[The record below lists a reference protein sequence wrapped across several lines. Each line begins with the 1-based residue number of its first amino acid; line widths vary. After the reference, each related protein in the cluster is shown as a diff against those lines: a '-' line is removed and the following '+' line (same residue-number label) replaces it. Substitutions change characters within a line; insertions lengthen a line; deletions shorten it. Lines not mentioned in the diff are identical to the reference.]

1 MKNLTLSVPDE
12 VYREARIRAA
22 ERGTSVSAM
31 VADYLRSLS
40 GPSPEFIRMREL
52 QRAITEGIRDFSAA
66 DRMGRDELHERGA
79 GAIR

>member
-1 MKNLTLSVPDE
+1 MTVLE
-12 VYREARIRAA
+12 GVYRQARIRTT

-31 VADYLRSLS
+31 VAACLRSLA

-52 QRAITEGIRDFSAA
+52 ERTITEGIRDFSAA
-66 DRMGRDELHERGA
+66 DRMERDELHERGA